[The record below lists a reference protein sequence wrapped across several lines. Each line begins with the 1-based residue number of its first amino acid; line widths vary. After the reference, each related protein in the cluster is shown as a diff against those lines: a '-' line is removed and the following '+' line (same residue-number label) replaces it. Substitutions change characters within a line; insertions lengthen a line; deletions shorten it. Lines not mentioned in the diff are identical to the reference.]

1 MLIQIQAHMLNFCQI
16 AHRLLLL
23 CKCIRLPSLVS
34 GYKCAL
40 LVWLQVLEHNAFS
53 VQLMQA
59 LGHVQC
65 DSYTLQLRQ
74 RITS

>member
-1 MLIQIQAHMLNFCQI
+1 MLIQIQAHMLNFCQN

-23 CKCIRLPSLVS
+23 CQCMRLPSLVS

-40 LVWLQVLEHNAFS
+40 LVWLQVLEHDAFS
-53 VQLMQA
+53 VQLMQT

-65 DSYTLQLRQ
+65 DSYNAQQRQ
-74 RITS
+74 RISS